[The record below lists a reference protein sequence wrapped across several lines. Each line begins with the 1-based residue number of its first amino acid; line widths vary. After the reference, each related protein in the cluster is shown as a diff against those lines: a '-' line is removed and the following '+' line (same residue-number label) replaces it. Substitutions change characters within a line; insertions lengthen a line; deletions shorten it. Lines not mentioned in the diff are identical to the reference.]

1 MRKTTIRFAFMALG
15 LILLS
20 TYLYSQKSYNY
31 DELDSYIEKGVEDFN
46 VPGFAVGIVKNGEV
60 VFQKGYG
67 VRNTETGEA
76 VDTKTLFG
84 IASCSK
90 AFTAA
95 SMAILVDEGKV
106 DWNDKVIDR
115 LSWFR
120 MYDPAITND
129 LRIDDLLCHRS
140 GMQTFDGD
148 LLWYGTN
155 YSRREV
161 VERIRYRE
169 NKFGLRQKFGYSN
182 VMFITA
188 GEVIE
193 AVSGKAWEEFVT
205 EKILLPIGMNSTT
218 TTNSGF
224 DKSMNVAWP
233 HINGKP
239 QEFINYDNSGP
250 AASLNT
256 STEDFLKW
264 VQLMLNKGVSG
275 EDTVFSEKQY
285 YNLTQPHTLL
295 NAGRA
300 EKPGGTHFVTY
311 GLGWFMQDFE
321 GVKVVQHGGG
331 LPGFHSKVVF
341 VPEDSLGFVIMA
353 NQISPLVE
361 AIYKKILDF
370 YLSDGQKDWAGL
382 YLDYDIKQEAKKK
395 EREKEKLES
404 AIKGTEPTLELTGYI
419 GFYEDEMYGKAEI
432 SMKDGR
438 LYVSL
443 LPAKEMFSAT
453 LGHWQ
458 YNTFS
463 FRFNDAFL
471 PTGYLTFSIG
481 ENGKPDYFTI
491 DLENPDFHFY
501 KLKFEKVH

>member
-1 MRKTTIRFAFMALG
+1 MAFS
-15 LILLS
+15 LILLGTS
-20 TYLYSQKSYNY
+20 LYSQKSYNY
-31 DELDSYIEKGVEDFN
+31 EELDSYIEKGIKDFE
-46 VPGFAVGIVKNGEV
+46 VPGFAVGIIKNGEV

-84 IASCSK
+84 IASCTK

-106 DWNDKVIDR
+106 DWNDKVTDR

-148 LLWYGTN
+148 LLWYGTD
-155 YSRREV
+155 YTRREV
-161 VERIRYRE
+161 VERIRYRK

-193 AVSGKAWEEFVT
+193 ALTGKTWEEFVT
-205 EKILLPIGMNSTT
+205 EKILRPIGMNSTT
-218 TTNSGF
+218 TSNSGF
-224 DKSMNVAWP
+224 NKSMNVAWP

-239 QEFINYDNSGP
+239 EEFVDYDNAGP

-264 VQLMLNKGVSG
+264 VQLMLNKGVFG
-275 EDTVFSEKQY
+275 NDTIFSERQY
-285 YNLTQPHTLL
+285 YTLTQPHTLL
-295 NAGRA
+295 NAGRS
-300 EKPGGTHFVTY
+300 EKPGGTHFMTY

-321 GVKVVQHGGG
+321 GVKVIQHGGG

-370 YLSDGQKDWAGL
+370 YLSNEQKDWAAL
-382 YLDYDIKQEAKKK
+382 YLNYDTKQEARKK
-395 EREKEKLES
+395 EAELEKLGS
-404 AIKGTEPTLELTGYI
+404 AKKDAPPTLELASYLGN
-419 GFYEDEMYGKAEI
+419 YEDEMYGKAQV
-432 SMKDGR
+432 SMKDGK

-443 LPAKEMFSAT
+443 LPAKGLLSAT
-453 LGHWQ
+453 LEHWQ

-463 FRFNDAFL
+463 FHFRDPFL
-471 PTGYLTFSIG
+471 PVGYLTFSLG
-481 ENGKPDYFTI
+481 ETGEPDYFTI

-501 KLKFEKVH
+501 KLKFEKVR